1 MDGSASYRIT
11 LGRATLPAEPGPGGS
26 LEALPTDSRCAT
38 FVVGFQPSHRL
49 PLHRNRD
56 AQQPPGADKTR
67 LPPAGFPGNV
77 GRMSAV
83 ELAVKKVKKLSA
95 PQAREL
101 LGWLDALPANGS
113 VAKRRRQPWWRRG
126 TARQRMKKLR
136 AWEDSV
142 RGTTDWEIPRMPDD
156 LVRLDAFP
164 L

>member
-1 MDGSASYRIT
+1 
-11 LGRATLPAEPGPGGS
+11 
-26 LEALPTDSRCAT
+26 
-38 FVVGFQPSHRL
+38 
-49 PLHRNRD
+49 
-56 AQQPPGADKTR
+56 
-67 LPPAGFPGNV
+67 
-77 GRMSAV
+77 MSAV
-83 ELAVKKVKKLSA
+83 ELAVKKVRKLSA

-101 LGWLDALPANGS
+101 LGWLDARQANGT

-156 LVRLDAFP
+156 LVNLDAFR